1 MKRQLF
7 FRNLRELIPEYGSD
21 NIVYFDESGFA
32 PTTYRTHGW
41 AARGKKIYINVTGK
55 REKRTNLIM
64 AQRGRR
70 GKDWLAPMLFQG
82 ACSALTVETWV
93 KEFLLKELKK
103 PSIIIMD
110 NAPVHNKKS
119 IKKLFEEKGHKLLPL
134 PPYSPDFNP
143 IEKTF
148 GAMKKLRKSLPK
160 GAAIDNLFHCNSYC

>member
-1 MKRQLF
+1 MKRQSFLK
-7 FRNLRELIPEYGSD
+7 NLRGLIPEYGSD
-21 NIVYFDESGFA
+21 NIVYFDESGFD
-32 PTTYRTHGW
+32 PTTYRDHGW
-41 AARGKKIYINVTGK
+41 AVRGKKIYIDVTGK

-93 KEFLLKELKK
+93 KEFLLKELKN

-119 IKKLFEEKGHKLLPL
+119 IQKLFEDQGHKLLPL

-148 GAMKKLRKSLPK
+148 GSIKKLRRSLPK
-160 GAAIDNLFHCNSYC
+160 EAIIDDLYCCNS

>member
-7 FRNLRELIPEYGSD
+7 LRNLRNLIAKYGSS
-21 NIVYFDESGFA
+21 NIIYFDESGFE
-32 PTTYRTHGW
+32 PNTYRDHGW
-41 AARGKKIYINVTGK
+41 ALRGKKLYIDVTGK
-55 REKRTNLIM
+55 RGKRTNLIM
-64 AQRGRR
+64 AQRGRC

-93 KEFLLKELKK
+93 KKFLLKELKE

-110 NAPVHNKKS
+110 NAPVHNKKA
-119 IKKLFEEKGHKLLPL
+119 IKKLFEDQGHKLLPL

-148 GAMKKLRKSLPK
+148 GAMKKFRRSLPE
-160 GAAIDNLFHCNSYC
+160 GAVIDDLFKRNY

>member
-1 MKRQLF
+1 MKRQMF
-7 FRNLRELIPEYGSD
+7 LRKLRDLIPKYGSE
-21 NIVYFDESGFA
+21 NIVYFDESGFD
-32 PTTYRTHGW
+32 PTTYRDHGW
-41 AARGKKIYINVTGK
+41 AVRGKKLYINVTGK

-82 ACSALTVETWV
+82 VCSAITVETWV

-103 PSIIIMD
+103 PSIIVMD

-119 IKKLFEEKGHKLLPL
+119 IKKLFEDRGHILLPL

-148 GAMKKLRKSLPK
+148 GAMKKLRKSLLK
-160 GAAIDNLFHCNSYC
+160 EAVIDDLF

>member
-7 FRNLRELIPEYGSD
+7 LKNLRDLIPKYGSE
-21 NIVYFDESGFA
+21 NIIYFDESGFES
-32 PTTYRTHGW
+32 TTYRDHGW
-41 AARGKKIYINVTGK
+41 AVRGKKIYIDVTGK

-82 ACSALTVETWV
+82 ACSALIVETWV
-93 KEFLLKELKK
+93 KAFLLKEIKK

-110 NAPVHNKKS
+110 NAPVHNKKT
-119 IKKLFEEKGHKLLPL
+119 IRKLFEDHGHILLPL

-148 GAMKKLRKSLPK
+148 GAMKKLRKSLPE
-160 GAAIDNLFHCNSYC
+160 GAVIDDLFHCNS

>member
-1 MKRQLF
+1 MKRRLF
-7 FRNLRELIPEYGSD
+7 LRNLRELIPKYGSA
-21 NIVYFDESGFA
+21 NIVYFDESGFE
-32 PTTYRTHGW
+32 PTTYRDHGW
-41 AARGKKIYINVTGK
+41 AIRGKKIYIDVTGK

-70 GKDWLAPMLFQG
+70 GKDWLAPMLFEG

-93 KEFLLKELKK
+93 EKLLLKELKK

-119 IKKLFEEKGHKLLPL
+119 IRKLFENNGHILLSL

-148 GAMKKLRKSLPK
+148 GAIKKLRRSLPE
-160 GAAIDNLFHCNSYC
+160 GAVIDDLFRCNF